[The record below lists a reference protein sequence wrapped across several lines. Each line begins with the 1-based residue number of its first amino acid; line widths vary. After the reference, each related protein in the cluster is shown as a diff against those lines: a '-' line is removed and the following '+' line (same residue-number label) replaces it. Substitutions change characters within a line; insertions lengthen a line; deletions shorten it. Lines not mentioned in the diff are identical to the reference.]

1 MNLRRISKHFD
12 SEEFERLDP
21 VTRIWGNPFV
31 GRLAV
36 TDRFLSNFNR
46 PTRKRM
52 LYTDF
57 DSDLE
62 QFDVIRHIVTGDV
75 YLIGVAR
82 KDTFKL
88 AKTTQLLICHMVT
101 PNGLSAGLAEVIRPE
116 VNGSGDDL
124 GWVTMTPVG
133 TAYVD
138 LELRAT
144 SAEPGSKDV
153 HIGSYY
159 AWTESH
165 WPFKDGDKFVVNGQH
180 YIVEETA
187 YDAEIQH
194 LRVISRD
201 QNYTNAVFDLGAVS
215 KVFDPV
221 TRRFVETVGTR
232 NVSGLLTNLH
242 NSNDG
247 YERDAAD
254 YAELRINLNH
264 IGFEPK
270 PGMKV
275 QLAVNDKFYTVSYVG
290 QSEHRKQWVV
300 RLR

>member
-1 MNLRRISKHFD
+1 MDLRRISKHFD
-12 SEEFERLDP
+12 SDEFEYLDP
-21 VTRIWGNPFV
+21 VTRLWGNVFE

-57 DSDLE
+57 DTDLS
-62 QFDVIRHIVTGDV
+62 QFDVIRHRVTRDI

-82 KDTFKL
+82 RDTFKM
-88 AKTTQLLICHMVT
+88 AKITQLLICHMVT
-101 PNGLSAGLAEVIRPE
+101 PNSLSAGLAEVIRPT
-116 VNGSGDDL
+116 VSGSGDDL
-124 GWVTMTPVG
+124 GWVTMEPIG
-133 TAYVD
+133 EAYVD

-144 SAEPGSKDV
+144 SREPGSKDTE
-153 HIGSYY
+153 IGMYY

-165 WPFKDGDKFVVNGQH
+165 WPFKDGDKLLVNGQH

-187 YDAEIQH
+187 YDAELQH

-201 QNYTNAVFDLGAVS
+201 QYYIDTVFEMGVART
-215 KVFDPV
+215 FDRALNKFVQAPV
-221 TRRFVETVGTR
+221 VR
-232 NVSGLLTNLH
+232 NVSGYLVSLH
-242 NSNDG
+242 DSNDG
-247 YERDAAD
+247 YDAD
-254 YAELRINLNH
+254 VSDHAELRIRTEH
-264 IGFEPK
+264 IGFTPL

-275 QLAVNDKFYTVSYVG
+275 YLPDTDKHYNIRYVE
-290 QSEHRKQWVV
+290 QSEHRQQWIV

>member
-12 SEEFERLDP
+12 SAEFEYLDP
-21 VTRIWGNPFV
+21 VTRLWGNVFE

-57 DSDLE
+57 DTDLAAY
-62 QFDVIRHIVTGDV
+62 DIIRHRITGDV

-82 KDTFKL
+82 RDTFKMD
-88 AKTTQLLICHMVT
+88 KTTQLLICHMVT
-101 PNGLSAGLAEVIRPE
+101 PNGLSAGIADVLRPS
-116 VNGSGDDL
+116 VTGAGDDL
-124 GWVTMTPVG
+124 GWVQMLHIG
-133 TAYVD
+133 NAYVD

-144 SAEPGSKDV
+144 SREPGSKDTE
-153 HIGSYY
+153 IGMYY

-165 WPFKDGDKFVVNGQH
+165 WPFKDGDKLMLNGQH

-187 YDAEIQH
+187 YDAELQH

-201 QNYTNAVFDLGAVS
+201 QYYIDTVFELGTSRVFDRTANKFIDAVQ
-215 KVFDPV
+215 
-221 TRRFVETVGTR
+221 TR
-232 NVSGLLTNLH
+232 NVSGYLVTLH
-242 NSNDG
+242 DSNDG
-247 YERDAAD
+247 YDSD
-254 YAELRINLNH
+254 VSDHAELRIRTDH
-264 IGFEPK
+264 IGFTPV

-275 QLAVNDKFYTVSYVG
+275 TLPVNNKTYSVRFVE
-290 QSEHRKQWVV
+290 QSEHRNQWIV

>member
-12 SEEFERLDP
+12 SEEFEYLDP
-21 VTRIWGNPFV
+21 VTRLWGNTFE

-57 DSDLE
+57 DTDLAAY
-62 QFDVIRHIVTGDV
+62 DVIRHKFTGDV

-82 KDTFKL
+82 RDTFKT

-101 PNGLSAGLAEVIRPE
+101 PNGLSAGLAEVTRPT
-116 VNGSGDDL
+116 VSGTGDDL
-124 GWVTMTPVG
+124 GWVQMTQVG
-133 TAYVD
+133 DAYVD
-138 LELRAT
+138 LELRST
-144 SAEPGSKDV
+144 STEPGSKDTQV
-153 HIGSYY
+153 GKYY

-165 WPFKDGDKFVVNGQH
+165 WPFKDGDKFVLHGQH

-187 YDAEIQH
+187 YDAELQH

-201 QNYTNAVFDLGAVS
+201 QYYTDAVFEIGSART
-215 KVFDPV
+215 FDRATNQFIEVPQ
-221 TRRFVETVGTR
+221 TR
-232 NVSGLLTNLH
+232 NVSGYLVKLH
-242 NSNDG
+242 DSNDG
-247 YERDAAD
+247 YDTDVAD
-254 YAELRINLNH
+254 HAEFRIRTDH
-264 IGFEPK
+264 IGFTPL

-275 QLAVNDKFYTVSYVG
+275 TLLVNDKTYSVRFVE
-290 QSEHRKQWVV
+290 QSEHRKQWIV
-300 RLR
+300 RLG

>member
-12 SEEFERLDP
+12 SAEFEYLDP
-21 VTRIWGNPFV
+21 ATRLWVDGFE
-31 GRLAV
+31 GRLAA

-57 DSDLE
+57 DTNLS
-62 QFDVIRHIVTGDV
+62 QVDVVRHKVTGDV

-101 PNGLSAGLAEVIRPE
+101 PNGLSAGVAQVLRPT
-116 VNGSGDDL
+116 VSGSGDDL
-124 GWVTMTPVG
+124 GWVQMADIG
-133 TAYVD
+133 QAYVD
-138 LELRAT
+138 FELRAT
-144 SAEPGSKDV
+144 SREPGSKDTE
-153 HIGSYY
+153 IGMYY
-159 AWTESH
+159 AWTESS
-165 WPFKDGDKFVVNGQH
+165 WPFKDGDKLLVNGQH

-187 YDAEIQH
+187 YDAELQH

-201 QNYTNAVFDLGAVS
+201 QYYTDVVFTVGQSRQLDRDS
-215 KVFDPV
+215 N
-221 TRRFVETVGTR
+221 RFVDVEETR
-232 NVSGLLTNLH
+232 NVSGYLVSLH
-242 NSNDG
+242 DSNDG
-247 YERDAAD
+247 YDADVAD
-254 YAELRINLNH
+254 YAELRIRTEH
-264 IGFEPK
+264 IGFRPL

-275 QLAVNDKFYTVSYVG
+275 FIPEVQKHYQVRYVE
-290 QSEHRKQWVV
+290 QSEHRQQWIV